1 MARLSSDSDGTS
13 TAQGPAG
20 AWGKPTLRHLLTETD
35 RFVTMVELVTSR
47 GLVAEPG
54 GRRVLRLGR
63 ELAENPRIDGL
74 SLTDNPGGSAM
85 LAADTLGTD
94 LLARGQEVIIHLACK
109 DWNRN
114 ALQSRGWKLSSEGF
128 NNVLAM
134 SGDYPVGGYYGM
146 AGPVFDMD
154 SVGLLRMLSDM
165 NVGRLPGPSGES
177 GEKTSFFLGAVVTNH
192 KRYESEVVPQYLKLT
207 RKIEN
212 GAVFV
217 INQIG
222 YHARKD
228 DELLRWL
235 SLKGLRVPVIAN
247 VYVLSAK
254 AARFFHAGNVPGVV
268 VTDELCALAE
278 QQAGSP
284 DNGRSFFFELAAK
297 QIAIAKGLGFRGA
310 YLGGHLAASDYD
322 EILDRADR
330 YGPSDWRSLIRDVRF
345 PYPDEFHYFDEDPQT
360 GGSSSAVSR
369 ADGRAEGRERSP
381 ARRRRSHRP
390 PLAYSLNRLVHDAV
404 FKPGGR
410 LYGLA
415 WAVYRQADRAPRV
428 ERMLHGTERVVK
440 TALFDCHDCGD
451 CSLPEIAFLCP
462 ESQCVKNQRNG
473 PCGGTREG
481 LCEIGE
487 KECIWARAYER
498 LKARG
503 EEETMLAGPAVIQ
516 DNALRR
522 TSAWANALL
531 TRDHRAAQS
540 LSHTSPEDGQRGDV
554 E

>member
-1 MARLSSDSDGTS
+1 MTASRSDSAAS
-13 TAQGPAG
+13 PAPRGPAG
-20 AWGKPTLRHLLTETD
+20 AWGKPSLRHLLTETD
-35 RFVTMVELVTSR
+35 RFLTVIELVTSR
-47 GLVAEPG
+47 GLVTEPG

-63 ELAENPRIDGL
+63 ELAENPRVDGL
-74 SLTDNPGGSAM
+74 SLTDNPGGGAM

-128 NNVLAM
+128 DNILAM
-134 SGDYPVGGYYGM
+134 SGDYPVGGYHGT
-146 AGPVFDMD
+146 ASPVFDVD
-154 SVGLLRMLSDM
+154 SVGLLKLLSDM
-165 NVGRLPGPSGES
+165 NAGLLPGPSGES
-177 GEKTSFFLGAVVTNH
+177 RERTDFFLGAVVTNH
-192 KRYESEVVPQYLKLT
+192 KRYESEVVPQYLKLR

-212 GAVFV
+212 GAAFV

-228 DELLRWL
+228 DELLAWL
-235 SLKGLRVPVIAN
+235 SVQGLQVPAIAN

-254 AARFFHAGNVPGVV
+254 AARFFHSGKVPGVV
-268 VTDELCALAE
+268 VTDELLALAE
-278 QQAGSP
+278 QQAASP
-284 DNGRSFFFELAAK
+284 DRGRAFFFELAAK

-310 YLGGHLAASDYD
+310 YMGGHLDAADYG
-322 EILDRADR
+322 EILEQADR
-330 YGPSDWRSLIRDVRF
+330 YRPDDWRSMIRDVRF
-345 PYPDEFHYFDEDPQT
+345 PYPDEFHYFDEDTET
-360 GGSSSAVSR
+360 GRSSTEV
-369 ADGRAEGRERSP
+369 DGRSE
-381 ARRRRSHRP
+381 ARAGPRAPRRLRRRS
-390 PLAYSLNRLVHDAV
+390 LAHSFNRLLHDAV
-404 FKPGGR
+404 FEPGGR
-410 LYGLA
+410 LHRIA
-415 WAVYRQADRAPRV
+415 RAMVDRANSAPRV
-428 ERMLHGTERVVK
+428 RRVLHGTERVAK
-440 TALFDCHDCGD
+440 RALFDCHDCGD

-473 PCGGTREG
+473 PCGGTRQG

-503 EEETMLAGPAVIQ
+503 EEDSLLAGPAVIQ
-516 DNALRR
+516 DNALRG

-531 TRDHRAAQS
+531 GRDHQAAQHPAAES
-540 LSHTSPEDGQRGDV
+540 ARKEDM